1 MNVFEN
7 YWPGA
12 RAARMRRWEADRDR
26 MLWAWPASSFWKT
39 MLKAWC
45 EVTFGG
51 GVRRSIAPSRER
63 EFDEM
68 CVDVGLVPNWRLMW
82 DAWVPRGKGYVEA
95 GTWALAWSTDQGERS
110 RRVRTLAKL
119 FRCFRVWSAST
130 REAGQRMAA
139 YGYVCGSEGEDGAPP
154 PQLLLVRESGG
165 HQGDGGR
172 YRRFEQAS
180 TELAF
185 LLHAIEDI

>member
-1 MNVFEN
+1 
-7 YWPGA
+7 
-12 RAARMRRWEADRDR
+12 
-26 MLWAWPASSFWKT
+26 

-82 DAWVPRGKGYVEA
+82 DAWVPRGKGYTEA

-110 RRVRTLAKL
+110 RRVRTIARL

-154 PQLLLVRESGG
+154 SAEDAHDEP
-165 HQGDGGR
+165 GDGGSADGDGNGHGDCDGDDSKDYSDGWR
-172 YRRFEQAS
+172 WSCWWRAVATS
-180 TELAF
+180 ATHLHTGTLAYY
-185 LLHAIEDI
+185 